1 MSCGMRSFGQRID
14 AKTSNMCVACIV
26 YIESISIHIC
36 ISATVIYC
44 ILFAKET

>member
-1 MSCGMRSFGQRID
+1 ML
-14 AKTSNMCVACIV
+14 CVV

-44 ILFAKET
+44 ILFAKEIADLVP